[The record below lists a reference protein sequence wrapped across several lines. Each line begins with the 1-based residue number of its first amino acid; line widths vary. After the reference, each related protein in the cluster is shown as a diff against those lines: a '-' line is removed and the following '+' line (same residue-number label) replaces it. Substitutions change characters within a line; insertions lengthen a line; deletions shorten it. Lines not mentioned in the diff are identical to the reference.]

1 MRQRPLRI
9 DGRTYFQQKYAAKQ
23 ETRRYHGEHL
33 TKRQWQ
39 NIFKH
44 SLHSVVPMSAVSLAA
59 GGGSEQAMGRGS
71 GLELLPPGRR
81 ERMPGSP
88 AGIMGKVPY
97 MNQMW
102 APMERRLDMAIFRA
116 MFASS
121 ARQAR
126 QFVVHGFVNVNGKKM
141 KHPGY
146 MLNPGDMFSVDPDQV
161 LFATGKPKDYEERM
175 AKLEKMFAEQAAREM
190 AAAEESGSDKDEAAE
205 GGDTESKEETLD
217 KPTEETPEGE
227 KPKEETPEAG
237 KLEEETSEGEKV
249 KEEKSE
255 EGKPKEETP
264 ERGRP
269 KEETPE
275 GEKSK
280 EETPEGKVSVPE
292 QTPTPE
298 EGASEE
304 ETQTVKKPPP
314 VEATI
319 VEPVSNA
326 SPGGATPQAELVS
339 AQPNRDGAGDKT
351 ATDPQEKE
359 EVDPNNPLDPSKPYM
374 TPWQPRDYLSPFAFI
389 PRYLEVNFNTCHA
402 VYLRHPVARPAQSE
416 VPSPFGP
423 DTQQLAFHWFL
434 RRR

>member
-44 SLHSVVPMSAVSLAA
+44 SLHSVVPMSAFSLAA

-81 ERMPGSP
+81 ERMPGLP
-88 AGIMGKVPY
+88 AGIMAKVPY

-175 AKLEKMFAEQAAREM
+175 AKLEKIFAEQAAREM
-190 AAAEESGSDKDEAAE
+190 AAAEESNSDKGETGE

-217 KPTEETPEGE
+217 KPTEETLEGGKPTEVTPEEGKSREETQEVGKPKEETQEGE
-227 KPKEETPEAG
+227 KPKEEI
-237 KLEEETSEGEKV
+237 LEE
-249 KEEKSE
+249 
-255 EGKPKEETP
+255 
-264 ERGRP
+264 
-269 KEETPE
+269 
-275 GEKSK
+275 
-280 EETPEGKVSVPE
+280 KVSAPE
-292 QTPTPE
+292 QTPTTPE
-298 EGASEE
+298 GGASEVE
-304 ETQTVKKPPP
+304 MQTVKKPPP
-314 VEATI
+314 VEAI
-319 VEPVSNA
+319 IAEPVSNA

-339 AQPNRDGAGDKT
+339 TQPNRDGAGDET
-351 ATDPQEKE
+351 ATDPKEKE

-389 PRYLEVNFNTCHA
+389 PRYLEVNFNICHA
-402 VYLRHPVARPAQSE
+402 VYLRHPVARPTQSE

>member
-81 ERMPGSP
+81 ERMPGMP

-102 APMERRLDMAIFRA
+102 APMERRLDMAVFRA

-161 LFATGKPKDYEERM
+161 LFATGKSKDYEERV
-175 AKLEKMFAEQAAREM
+175 AKLEKVLAEQAARAM
-190 AAAEESGSDKDEAAE
+190 DAAVVEGSGSDK
-205 GGDTESKEETLD
+205 GDTEEGSGSDKGDMEEG
-217 KPTEETPEGE
+217 KNTESQEG
-227 KPKEETPEAG
+227 
-237 KLEEETSEGEKV
+237 TSEGGEPSGEKL
-249 KEEKSE
+249 
-255 EGKPKEETP
+255 
-264 ERGRP
+264 
-269 KEETPE
+269 E
-275 GEKSK
+275 GETS
-280 EETPEGKVSVPE
+280 
-292 QTPTPE
+292 TPE
-298 EGASEE
+298 EKISTPPEVNTATTKEE
-304 ETQTVKKPPP
+304 VQTAKEPPP
-314 VEATI
+314 LAEATTA
-319 VEPVSNA
+319 EPGSNA
-326 SPGGATPQAELVS
+326 SPGGAAPKAEPS
-339 AQPNRDGAGDKT
+339 SNRSTSGGTRDE
-351 ATDPQEKE
+351 ATTIADPKEKE
-359 EVDPNNPLDPSKPYM
+359 EVDPNNPLDPSKPYL

-389 PRYLEVNFNTCHA
+389 PRYLEVNFNICHA

-416 VPSPFGP
+416 VPTPFGP